1 MDDFLYLRC
10 GDAIAVL
17 QDPARLPAYEAA
29 GWEKIAA
36 DTYHDLWREKALLER
51 AQVDIVSQQQAR
63 QAIKAAWAGAC
74 PACKSTQVVRPA
86 GSSPWCQSCK
96 ARAW

>member
-17 QDPARLPAYEAA
+17 QDPAQLSAYEAA

-36 DTYHDLWREKALLER
+36 DTYHDLWREKAIWEKVQSEQR
-51 AQVDIVSQQQAR
+51 AAQQAR
-63 QAIKAAWAGAC
+63 QAIEAAWAERC
-74 PACKSTQVVRPA
+74 PACKSTQVLHPD

>member
-10 GDAIAVL
+10 GGAIAVL

-29 GWEKIAA
+29 GWVKIDAA
-36 DTYHDLWREKALLER
+36 TYHRHWREKAIWEK
-51 AQVDIVSQQQAR
+51 AQAECALAQQAR